1 MLNYEER
8 EELRAANQIDWG
20 KQADLATT
28 IYSTSVNVAV
38 EATKSTVKAGML
50 AKQATP
56 LFSKLAKVLK
66 TPVLKQTDMWLQPAQ
81 FIALDAM
88 PDAPLGYLQL
98 TLKKPDGSVLVLQNL
113 EDGVRISPD
122 RLAKATHFYL
132 RHDVAS
138 AEFLAASDF
147 SALNTA
153 GFTGNNQTLKDGL
166 TLQSAKN
173 AYMKQHM
180 TDEQGQLHTLSLIG
194 VRLESGEVCSLYEN
208 GHSVLRGL
216 KLLRNISYLAT
227 GVMLMLFFLVVP
239 LILAG
244 IIGFAGYTLNL
255 LIKVGEEA
263 VESSERFVRSN
274 ANPR

>member
-1 MLNYEER
+1 MLTYEER
-8 EELRAANQIDWG
+8 EELRVANQIDWN
-20 KQADLATT
+20 KQAVLATKICLT
-28 IYSTSVNVAV
+28 TVNVAV
-38 EATKSTVKAGML
+38 EATISTVKAGML

-56 LFSKLAKVLK
+56 LFSKLANVLK
-66 TPVLKQTDMWLQPAQ
+66 TPVIKQTDMWLQPAQ

-98 TLKKPDGSVLVLQNL
+98 TLKKPDGSVMVLQNL
-113 EDGVRISPD
+113 EDGVRISTE
-122 RLAKATHFYL
+122 RLNQATHFYF

-138 AEFLAASDF
+138 ADFLAASDF
-147 SALNTA
+147 SALNTS
-153 GFTGNNQTLKDGL
+153 GFTGNNQALKDGL

-208 GHSVLRGL
+208 GRSVLRGL
-216 KLLRNISYLAT
+216 KLLRNISYLTTA
-227 GVMLMLFFLVVP
+227 VMLLLFFLVFP

-244 IIGFAGYTLNL
+244 ITGLAGYTLNL

-263 VESSERFVRSN
+263 VESSEHFVRSN